1 LAWLNQEE
9 IGGKRGL
16 LQRAVDSYRNRDP
29 MLRSRRVVRN
39 EKILNGTLRKRVTR
53 DGDGY
58 DVNDGSVKRQK
69 GVAKQLTL
77 EVPEKGISTKIRIR
91 VDIDTVDLNSIPEE
105 FKKNNCA
112 FPKANVPKNEY
123 QGNKYELE
131 TAWNELGWKLVSE
144 IIFIFLPAMLCSLL
158 ILFCFEKGLS

>member
-1 LAWLNQEE
+1 MSWLNQEE

-53 DGDGY
+53 DGEGY
-58 DVNDGSVKRQK
+58 DVNDGSAKRQK

-91 VDIDTVDLNSIPEE
+91 VDIDTVDLISIPEE

-144 IIFIFLPAMLCSLL
+144 IFLYFSPCNVILYLL
-158 ILFCFEKGLS
+158 IFFCV